1 MKRTITLAV
10 SLFLISLCT
19 NGFADDLKKKV
30 VGKWYNPYTYESTG
44 EKKGFQF
51 KKNGV
56 CKALNVKTLD
66 LKKWEIKD
74 GNLIIKGFYLDEETG
89 KWEKYKTSEYIEQV
103 NSDTLYVLT
112 EKKPYKIGFLYL
124 SPKALKKKVIP
135 FSGQFD
141 E

>member
-1 MKRTITLAV
+1 M
-10 SLFLISLCT
+10 
-19 NGFADDLKKKV
+19 
-30 VGKWYNPYTYESTG
+30 
-44 EKKGFQF
+44 
-51 KKNGV
+51 
-56 CKALNVKTLD
+56 KTLD

-124 SPKALKKKVIP
+124 SPKALKKKVTP

-141 E
+141 KQ